1 MAAQLLFVEE
11 QDGTIVLDAV
21 AGEPISARV
30 DLPASQ
36 PLRSLVQARL
46 VEWAA
51 SSAPVSWEPVVR
63 HGRRLRIGDGRT
75 TLTLDL
81 AA

>member
-11 QDGTIVLDAV
+11 RDGTVLLDAL
-21 AGEPISARV
+21 AHEPLSARV
-30 DLPASQ
+30 ALPATQ

-46 VEWAA
+46 EEWASTA
-51 SSAPVSWEPVVR
+51 APVSWEPLLH
-63 HGRRLRIGDGRT
+63 HGPRLRIGDGRT
-75 TLTLDL
+75 TLTLDV

>member
-1 MAAQLLFVEE
+1 MGAQLIFVEE
-11 QDGTIVLDAV
+11 HDGMVFLDAV
-21 AGEPISARV
+21 AHEPVSARV
-30 DLPASQ
+30 ALPATQ

-46 VEWAA
+46 EEWASTA
-51 SSAPVSWEPVVR
+51 APVSWEPLLR

-75 TLTLDL
+75 TLTLDV